1 MHTFAPTKDK
11 RKKSDKSE
19 RERERERERKR
30 ERESETDRQRQRQR
44 LSDVKSD
51 DVIAKSHAICVLTAK
66 SQIFARNILNTVNFT
81 MDSTY
86 FVDFNH

>member
-19 RERERERERKR
+19 RERERER

-86 FVDFNH
+86 FVDFNR